1 MSNSWD
7 QEDYYRDLL
16 TEESEIA
23 REEYELAIGEMHSA
37 VDGDNDR
44 EWAMPVPKL
53 STVFKNWSE

>member
-23 REEYELAIGEMHSA
+23 REEYELAIGEMNA
-37 VDGDNDR
+37 VVDGDNDR
-44 EWAMPVPKL
+44 EWARPVPKL
-53 STVFKNWSE
+53 STVFKNWTE